1 MEKIVKLHT
10 YFHTFIYLFLFLVKL
25 HTKSYLNTILLL
37 DFCFLPNFSGC
48 GNWSI
53 LWGTRLFQ
61 VRMEHYGW
69 HPGYS
74 VAVRHY
80 HFCDIWSYI
89 KNFRYPPSLQTCSS
103 LEAFTSDKSGS
114 RIKAGGPNIT
124 FIAQAYRK
132 YCAHLLHIFHHFWNS
147 GGAGTSIIFS
157 LFVLVYYYY
166 VLYYVI
172 RLFFRNI

>member
-1 MEKIVKLHT
+1 MEKRGRNREITHKFP
-10 YFHTFIYLFLFLVKL
+10 YFYLFIFLVKL
-25 HTKSYLNTILLL
+25 HTKSYL
-37 DFCFLPNFSGC
+37 PNISGC

-89 KNFRYPPSLQTCSS
+89 KNFRYPPSL
-103 LEAFTSDKSGS
+103 
-114 RIKAGGPNIT
+114 
-124 FIAQAYRK
+124 
-132 YCAHLLHIFHHFWNS
+132 
-147 GGAGTSIIFS
+147 
-157 LFVLVYYYY
+157 
-166 VLYYVI
+166 
-172 RLFFRNI
+172 